1 MSEESEGVAVDSM
14 IEEVGDAKR
23 GVLVNAVSTA
33 MTRLLWLSGLLL
45 LQSLSSFVLEAHR
58 ELIREHIVVTL
69 FLTMLVGAGGNAGA
83 QAAVS
88 VIRNIALK
96 KISSRQHV
104 VAVVVQEGAIGLLLA
119 VGLFVVGFVRVLL
132 TRGGWGDVA
141 VREALTI
148 GAALFLIVLFSVVI
162 GACLPLLFH
171 FVLRLDPAHAGS
183 SVQVVMDVLGV
194 TITCI
199 IASVTL
205 T

>member
-1 MSEESEGVAVDSM
+1 LDVMLEDASAVEE
-14 IEEVGDAKR
+14 KR
-23 GVLVNAVSTA
+23 GTVLSAVSVAT
-33 MTRLLWLSGLLL
+33 TRFMWLSGLLL
-45 LQSLSSFVLEAHR
+45 LQSLSSFVLEAHA
-58 ELIREHIVVTL
+58 ELIRKHLVVTL

-88 VIRNIALK
+88 VIRAIALK
-96 KISSRQHV
+96 KIATRQHV
-104 VAVVVQEGAIGLLLA
+104 APVLMQEGAIGMMLA
-119 VGLFVVGFVRVLL
+119 LGLFFVGFVRVLL
-132 TRGGWGDVA
+132 TRGVWGGEA

-171 FVLRLDPAHAGS
+171 FVLKVDPAHAGS

-199 IASVTL
+199 IATITL
-205 T
+205 TQ